1 MTDTKLIVNT
11 GDLPAGLFSGAD
23 IAPHSF
29 RIFQPPN
36 EEIMRLDKDGMV
48 FLGQRITD
56 AGEAYAAWMKTM
68 ETMAMM
74 QGESGMSK
82 QETIEDARLRDSAP
96 DLLEALQVL
105 AEHDFGA
112 TGWTPLL
119 ERAAIKGRAAIR
131 KATGE

>member
-82 QETIEDARLRDSAP
+82 QETIEDARLRGSAP
-96 DLLEALQVL
+96 ELLEALKEML
-105 AEHDFGA
+105 AYSGIIEERDANYA
-112 TGWTPLL
+112 TNKA
-119 ERAAIKGRAAIR
+119 RAAIK